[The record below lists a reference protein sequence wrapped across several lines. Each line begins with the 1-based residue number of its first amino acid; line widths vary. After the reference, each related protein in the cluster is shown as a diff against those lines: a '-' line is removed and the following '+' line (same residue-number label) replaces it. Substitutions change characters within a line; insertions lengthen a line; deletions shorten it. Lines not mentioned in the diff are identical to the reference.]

1 MKKIG
6 LVLLVLVFSLLLG
19 GCSLSSK
26 RSAVEIDS
34 YPVAK
39 VFIDGEEMGLT
50 PYRNK
55 NLIPGEIEV
64 RLESNEKTWTRKIKL
79 QNNISTVVDW
89 EFGNDDDNNENG
101 GYILYLE
108 KTGDKNKAGLLINT
122 VPNKSTV
129 SIDNEIKGMSPLK
142 IDDIGQGDKHV
153 ALSYPGHKTVDIFAK
168 SLKGYQLVVESVLAE
183 EVQAVTE
190 EEIQEIENP
199 DLVSTIKQNM
209 IKIKETE
216 TGWLRV
222 REKDSSLAKEVARVN
237 PGETY
242 PVIQETTDWYQI
254 NLGNDENG
262 WISSS
267 YAEKV
272 ESEE

>member
-1 MKKIG
+1 MKKVWSILII
-6 LVLLVLVFSLLLG
+6 LVSTVFLG

-39 VFIDGEEMGLT
+39 VYINGKEMGLT

-55 NLIPGEIEV
+55 NLTPGEIEIK
-64 RLESNEKTWTRKIKL
+64 LESNGKSWTRKITL
-79 QNNISTVVDW
+79 QNNISTVVNW
-89 EFGNDDDNNENG
+89 EFGNSDDENG

-108 KTGDKNKAGLLINT
+108 KTGDKNKAGLLANT
-122 VPNKSTV
+122 VPNKSTI

-142 IDDIGQGDKHV
+142 INDIGQGDKHI
-153 ALSYPGHKTVDIFAK
+153 ALTYPGHKTIDIFAK
-168 SLKGYQLVVESVLAE
+168 SIKGYQLVIESTLAE
-183 EVQAVTE
+183 ELVNDVDDE
-190 EEIQEIENP
+190 PSENDNP
-199 DLVSTIKQNM
+199 DLVTDTRKM

-222 REKDSSLAKEVARVN
+222 RENNSAVSKEIAKVK

-242 PVIQETTDWYQI
+242 PVLEENTDWYKI
-254 NLGNDENG
+254 DIGSSKSG

-267 YAEKV
+267 YAEKN
-272 ESEE
+272 E